1 MLHSIELEKHVME
14 QTFTSLDEYTEKLKQ
29 LGIQKIA
36 FAQVN
41 EKRAVQ
47 KDDNQIEVM
56 QVIHVEL
63 LAYKDAVIYKCSLK
77 EDLTSEKLQE
87 IHASLEAQGFD
98 VTKRNRNIT

>member
-1 MLHSIELEKHVME
+1 ME
-14 QTFTSLDEYTEKLKQ
+14 QTFTSLEKYTEKLKQ

-36 FAQVN
+36 FAQIN

-47 KDDNQIEVM
+47 TVENQVEVL
-56 QVIHVEL
+56 QVVHLEL

>member
-1 MLHSIELEKHVME
+1 ME